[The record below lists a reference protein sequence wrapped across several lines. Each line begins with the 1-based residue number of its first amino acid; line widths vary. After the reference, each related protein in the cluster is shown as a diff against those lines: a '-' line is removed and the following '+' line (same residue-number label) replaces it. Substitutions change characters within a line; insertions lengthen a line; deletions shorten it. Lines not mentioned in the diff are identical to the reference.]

1 MERKYNSIL
10 IFVISFICFYLS
22 TIFSVEYLNIA
33 FIPIFIYIQNK
44 NSKKNNHGILL
55 EKFKK
60 SSLLIAILLLIIF
73 FILRLVFN
81 VDKIYYS
88 IFSSLI
94 LSIAIL
100 RGSISE
106 N

>member
-1 MERKYNSIL
+1 MDKKYNAIL
-10 IFVISFICFYLS
+10 ILVISFMCFYLS
-22 TIFSVEYLNIA
+22 TIFEVEYLNIA

-55 EKFKK
+55 EKIKK
-60 SSLLIAILLLIIF
+60 SSLLIAILLAIF
-73 FILRLVFN
+73 FMLRLGFET
-81 VDKIYYS
+81 DKIYYS

-106 N
+106 K